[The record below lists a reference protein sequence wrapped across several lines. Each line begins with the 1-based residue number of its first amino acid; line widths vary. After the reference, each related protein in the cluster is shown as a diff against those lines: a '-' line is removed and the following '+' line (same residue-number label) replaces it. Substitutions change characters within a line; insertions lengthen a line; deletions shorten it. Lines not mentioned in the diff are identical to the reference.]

1 MENLKDHKHNGTDSP
16 KLVIQECFEN
26 VPQEAIDQIT
36 GTADSTYSSNE
47 QTLINDLKTTV
58 NDLLTKLANIGI
70 IN

>member
-26 VPQEAIDQIT
+26 VPQEAIAQIT
-36 GTADSTYSSNE
+36 GTADLTYSSNE
-47 QTLINDLKTTV
+47 RDMINDLKTTV
-58 NDLLTKLANIGI
+58 NDLLTKLANVGI